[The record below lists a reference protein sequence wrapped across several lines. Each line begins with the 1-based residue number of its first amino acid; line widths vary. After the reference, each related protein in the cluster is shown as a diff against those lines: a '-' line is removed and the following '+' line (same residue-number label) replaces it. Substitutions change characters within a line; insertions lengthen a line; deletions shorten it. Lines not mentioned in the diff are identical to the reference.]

1 MKGNSKNLL
10 VSFFTG
16 MCMLL
21 LLGIFTDSQA
31 SKKKSSDVNHSNAKS
46 LVKQDFSANPV
57 LLKTFKLEDN
67 INGHVSELNFLF
79 FSKDSRQLW
88 SESADGNESTET
100 QANAGKLKCWNSD
113 DGFLFGQYNAGFTS
127 DEPLKTMSL
136 DGTFVAQTHDRS
148 GSVYLYNKRKKYLPN
163 DKKFKNGVHDGRYE
177 SVFDRCDFDYDEIKF
192 DKVFKE
198 KDIAPFSDSNYA
210 QFSRNCYKFSIK
222 NRYFVAAGCDKTL
235 TVYDLQKK
243 EKTYIVLKGKYHERD
258 CAYLKEPDYRD
269 KYSLC
274 HCRCINAVDISADE
288 AIAVSGDGHG
298 YVSIYDLSRKNKIST
313 TRVTQQSIETVALSN
328 DKTMLAVGTNQGRVY
343 LLNLKSRKKRLIWEA
358 INFVRNKKQNIGY
371 INICKFTPDDRGLG
385 IGFSDGMVLISTEKI
400 PAKTTFIDQNIEE
413 SWSANQ
419 NFGMLPDTKAIVFGV
434 KFDTT
439 KGIKH
444 LDFSPNGKYFAYA
457 SESGTIKVGDLNSA
471 TVKYTIPRKSH
482 SDVQQTVFTP
492 DDKNLMITRL
502 NGVLSNWN
510 VASGEL
516 NYSKGGTQHWA
527 VTIMDCL
534 QTGNDSTIA
543 GELSNAP
550 FQRQE
555 NYFITCDKDT
565 LKKWELG
572 SGRLLMVVP
581 FRGTN
586 VKFSPDG
593 NFLFAVIDSE
603 IKGAL
608 KRIIQV
614 YESRSLRKLH
624 SIDVGDYLECDYAIS
639 KNGDYLAYTR
649 QNEHVDIYNWK
660 TGNLISTIKYEA
672 LVNYGFRSIAFSDD
686 GMLVALGGFNSIIL
700 NRSVG
705 RLVVDLYGGDV
716 FAFSSDGK
724 YVLRGYGNGVA
735 INSVFNS
742 SDSCTFALKE
752 GTEVS
757 SAAFSHD
764 NTMVA
769 VGFKT
774 GETEIWKVK

>member
-10 VSFFTG
+10 VGFFAG

-21 LLGIFTDSQA
+21 LVGFFTDSQA
-31 SKKKSSDVNHSNAKS
+31 SKMKSSDVNHSNAKS
-46 LVKQDFSANPV
+46 LVKRDFLATPV

-67 INGHVSELNFLF
+67 LNGHVNQLNFLF
-79 FSKDSRQLW
+79 FTKDSRQLV
-88 SESADGNESTET
+88 SESADGNESSEI
-100 QANAGKLKCWNSD
+100 QENAGKIKYWNSD
-113 DGFLFGQYNAGFTS
+113 DGFLLEQYNAGFTS
-127 DEPLKTMSL
+127 EEPLKTMSL
-136 DGTFVAQTHDRS
+136 DGTLVAQTHDSS
-148 GSVYLYNKRKKYLPN
+148 GSVNLYNKRKKYLPK
-163 DKKFKNGVHDGRYE
+163 DIKFKDGVHDGRYE
-177 SVFDRCDFDYDEIKF
+177 SVFDRCNFDYDEIVF
-192 DKVFKE
+192 DKVIKE
-198 KDIAPFSDSNYA
+198 KDYVP
-210 QFSRNCYKFSIK
+210 FSRNCYKFSNK
-222 NRYFVAAGCDKTL
+222 NRYFVTAGCDKTL
-235 TVYDLQKK
+235 TLYDLQSK

-288 AIAVSGDGHG
+288 AIAASGDGHG

-328 DKTMLAVGTNQGRVY
+328 DKTMIAVGTNQGRVY

-358 INFVRNKKQNIGY
+358 INFVKNKKQNIGY
-371 INICKFTPDDRGLG
+371 INICKFTPSGRGLG
-385 IGFSDGMVLISTEKI
+385 IGFSEGTVMISIDKL
-400 PAKTTFIDQNIEE
+400 PAKTIFIDQNIEDAGQ
-413 SWSANQ
+413 ANQ
-419 NFGMLPDTKAIVFGV
+419 DFGMLPDIKAVVFGLN
-434 KFDTT
+434 FDTT
-439 KGIKH
+439 KGVKH

-457 SESGTIKVGDLNSA
+457 SDSGTIKVGDLNSA

-516 NYSKGGTQHWA
+516 NYSKGGAQHWA
-527 VTIMDCL
+527 VTIMDFL
-534 QTGNDSTIA
+534 QVGNDSTIA

-555 NYFITCDKDT
+555 NYFITCDKGT

-572 SGRLLMVVP
+572 SARLLMVVP
-581 FRGTN
+581 FRGRN
-586 VKFSPDG
+586 VKVSPDG
-593 NFLFAVIDSE
+593 DFLFAVIDSE
-603 IKGAL
+603 IKGAS

-624 SIDVGDYLECDYAIS
+624 SMDVGDYLECDYAIS

-649 QNEHVDIYNWK
+649 QNEYVDIYNWK

-705 RLVVDLYGGDV
+705 RLVLDLYGGDV

-742 SDSCTFALKE
+742 SDSCTFALRE

-774 GETEIWKVK
+774 GETEIWKIK